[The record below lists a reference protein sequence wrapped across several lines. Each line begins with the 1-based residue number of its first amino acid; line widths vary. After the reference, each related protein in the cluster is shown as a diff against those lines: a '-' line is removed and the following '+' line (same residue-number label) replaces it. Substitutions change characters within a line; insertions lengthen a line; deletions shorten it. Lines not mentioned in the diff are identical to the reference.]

1 MKLRLT
7 GFLLLIGLLVSLIVW
22 ATVVSWKR
30 VDESRARLTAVQSES
45 FQIASHLQQT
55 ILRLN
60 ERLLSSLKHRDTN
73 DAAQFESEWAA

>member
-1 MKLRLT
+1 MNSGMKLRLT

-22 ATVVSWKR
+22 ATVVSWQR

-55 ILRLN
+55 I
-60 ERLLSSLKHRDTN
+60 
-73 DAAQFESEWAA
+73 